1 MGSEVQQTIRAPNGY
16 KMILTS
22 WKLWRNERC
31 REAWRPRTEMNYI
44 MVRQF
49 ISFYNY
55 GHFIIRLWNRR
66 QYILYTIENHS
77 VSVRQTLIERQPDYS
92 VGDFVFLQPNPTIFE
107 RHKHGPYFPNL
118 TRMQINDETPDIK
131 VPGGRRLPR
140 QLGKK

>member
-1 MGSEVQQTIRAPNGY
+1 MTVDKERDAERRGGQGPKWI
-16 KMILTS
+16 IL
-22 WKLWRNERC
+22 W
-31 REAWRPRTEMNYI
+31 Y
-44 MVRQF
+44 RQS

-55 GHFIIRLWNRR
+55 GYLITRLWNRR
-66 QYILYTIENHS
+66 QYVLYTIENHR
-77 VSVRQTLIERQPDYS
+77 VSVRGTLIERRPDYS
-92 VGDFVFLQPNPTIFE
+92 VGDFVFLQPNPTVSE